1 MLRRIKKW
9 FGAQRDPEPW
19 KANASNRKPVTA
31 PRKVQVRSSRVAP
44 TQRPP
49 ANEPSQGELTLAS
62 DVPSDEAI
70 AFDAELRLVE
80 EVDSLGPGKNV
91 LSHRTLYRV
100 ETGTYETLQLVDGP
114 AVEEPVETV
123 DPYDPYNT
131 GSFDQ
136 WEKPRRK

>member
-1 MLRRIKKW
+1 MVRRATRPGTLEGQRVESQARD
-9 FGAQRDPEPW
+9 GAAQSAGTLESRGPDP
-19 KANASNRKPVTA
+19 AS
-31 PRKVQVRSSRVAP
+31 PRERTVAGRVDA
-44 TQRPP
+44 
-49 ANEPSQGELTLAS
+49 G
-62 DVPSDEAI
+62 
-70 AFDAELRLVE
+70 FDAELRLVE